1 MGRTPKIAG
10 KCELC
15 ETLHSCV
22 LFRAEARAS
31 NGRKW
36 KSGDHFLNLCLPCFR
51 EQLEKFMA
59 LGRGLQ

>member
-1 MGRTPKIAG
+1 
-10 KCELC
+10 
-15 ETLHSCV
+15 V